1 MKELF
6 YNGIQY
12 RKSEEFCQ
20 IVRELE
26 GSPYVL
32 LLSNPEKAVIHLRS
46 GWNPKLETHVGYAS
60 HYVKFLYCGHVF
72 YVQGSDYYPFT
83 DENYPGRFNFIAY
96 ERIGRT
102 RAVQRSYYE
111 KYESLESVRKWM
123 KSPFQRIKGVTPTE
137 MGLRI
142 REQQAASIDSRV
154 RSIGGAR
161 ETAVLDAN
169 PVFLQSETWNDD
181 HKVVHVIAGKGDDSG
196 HWDGFDFDLVTRQ
209 ICG

>member
-1 MKELF
+1 MKDWF
-6 YNGIQY
+6 YDRIKY
-12 RKSEEFCQ
+12 EEDLEFCE
-20 IVRELE
+20 IMHELE
-26 GSPYVL
+26 QSPCVL
-32 LLSNPEKAVIHLRS
+32 LLSDPEMAKIHLRRT
-46 GWNPKLETHVGYAS
+46 EEMHIGYDR

-72 YVQGSDYYPFT
+72 YVQSSDYYPFT

-111 KYESLESVRKWM
+111 KYENLESVRKWM

-169 PVFLQSETWNDD
+169 PMFLQSETWNDD